1 MTNGRIAAKYTIRL
15 CQKALEDGLLR
26 FLRGETQRLQLQ
38 QLIPGDL
45 ADGGLVD
52 QLGVRTVGGDGGN
65 GLDVGLSHEILASP
79 MMMESH
85 CTWPKHW
92 LLPTITGWNT

>member
-1 MTNGRIAAKYTIRL
+1 MVELWRKYTICLR
-15 CQKALEDGLLR
+15 QEALEDGLLR
-26 FLRGETQRLQLQ
+26 FLRGKTQCLQLQ

-45 ADGGLVD
+45 ADGGFVD
-52 QLGVRTVGGDGGN
+52 QLSLRAD
-65 GLDVGLSHEILASP
+65 SMWACP

>member
-1 MTNGRIAAKYTIRL
+1 MVELRQKYTIRL
-15 CQKALEDGLLR
+15 RQEALENGLLR

-52 QLGVRTVGGDGGN
+52 QLRVGTVGG
-65 GLDVGLSHEILASP
+65 
-79 MMMESH
+79 
-85 CTWPKHW
+85 C
-92 LLPTITGWNT
+92 LLYTSDAADDSGTV